1 MSELVDGPGWVA
13 AESLE
18 YVGENPLAVSRHV
31 TAESRKLATVAISTT
46 FHARYYTLHALVADE
61 CDSRDLSLEAQR
73 DLLRRCEV
81 VLAAIT
87 ILHQYA
93 HDSPVIPHGVRAVGG
108 ALSGDDLD
116 VARLAGTAPGA
127 YSKRQWGFFWDY
139 GAVEQDLGFVRM
151 SSGGLS
157 VGQNVDRAA
166 IRAGLGDLLLF
177 AASDHVPLALLRE
190 RSDLCL
196 CGMASA
202 EDGRALRERLLPAA
216 VHTTPEPTEDGS
228 AQTIRML
235 LILLELAGGGEGTL
249 QDGLGDRL
257 LFDSGAHADPRLLAL
272 DATAAW
278 TGLLLREKSVRA
290 WHRLWEWVVGQID
303 GAATIGAIAWA
314 VANEL
319 PSCSLATYLSDLPPR
334 TSPGGDL
341 LPAEVA
347 VDQDLSRSVVDR
359 WFATLLLGAV
369 RADELPVKVAV
380 YFEGRSERGSRLRP
394 GWLRERVDEWAERPV
409 REFAV
414 FITEQMVARA
424 QQITLSK
431 ARFNT
436 TTCVFE
442 LPQGLFIH
450 DGIVVKGRDEPS
462 FDSWFRWNAIARILV
477 GAGLTQFIDGRWHV
491 TNLGIQR

>member
-1 MSELVDGPGWVA
+1 MSEVVDGPAWVA
-13 AESLE
+13 AEPLD

-61 CDSRDLSLEAQR
+61 CDSRELTVDAQR
-73 DLLRRCEV
+73 ELLRRCEV

-87 ILHQYA
+87 ILHQDA
-93 HDSPVIPHGVRAVGG
+93 HDSPVTPHGVRAVGG
-108 ALSGDDLD
+108 ALSGNDLD
-116 VARLAGTAPGA
+116 VARLAGTGPGA

-157 VGQNVDRAA
+157 IGPNADTAA
-166 IRAGLGDLLLF
+166 IRAGLGVLLTL
-177 AASDHVPLALLRE
+177 AESDRVPLEILRE

-196 CGMASA
+196 CRMASA

-216 VHTTPEPTEDGS
+216 VQITPEPMPEGS

-235 LILLELAGGGEGTL
+235 LILLELAGGGDGTL
-249 QDGLGDRL
+249 QDDLGDRL
-257 LFDSGAHADPRLLAL
+257 LFDPAAHADPRLIAL

-290 WHRLWEWVVGQID
+290 WHRLWAWTVAQID
-303 GAATIGAIAWA
+303 GAATVEAIAAA

-319 PSCSLATYLSDLPPR
+319 PPCSLAAYLSDLPPH
-334 TSPGGDL
+334 TAPGGDL

-347 VDQDLSRSVVDR
+347 VDQDQSRSVVDR

-369 RADELPVKVAV
+369 RANALPVKVAA
-380 YFEGRSERGSRLRP
+380 YFEGGEERGSRLRP
-394 GWLRERVDEWAERPV
+394 GWLRERLDEWAERPV
-409 REFAV
+409 QEFAV

-436 TTCVFE
+436 TTC
-442 LPQGLFIH
+442 LFDV
-450 DGIVVKGRDEPS
+450 DGARKL
-462 FDSWFRWNAIARILV
+462 DSS
-477 GAGLTQFIDGRWHV
+477 GA
-491 TNLGIQR
+491 